1 MACLS
6 IRDISKIV
14 IGSEKHYNVAQE
26 KYRVDVAF
34 KDKKMITLDL
44 NAKSV
49 EILLRKIPNNLDYRF
64 IGRLNLSDKELPD
77 IDAVLCT
84 IFTVYAKQFQRNN
97 SLDTRSRSNS
107 I

>member
-84 IFTVYAKQFQRNN
+84 IFTV
-97 SLDTRSRSNS
+97 S
-107 I
+107 